1 MALGSVHIKH
11 HTCLNF
17 AAKNVYTTIF
27 FLFFS
32 RRKPELKTFVSAV
45 IVTIAFLDVLDVT
58 RILPMLSKEL
68 YEEKTA
74 IFKHVYCS
82 LGVFHELAIAIFL
95 VSISV
100 AVCVQVIMC
109 VLKKKIRFYFVI
121 IKRERCLCG
130 V

>member
-1 MALGSVHIKH
+1 MHIKH

-68 YEEKTA
+68 YEEKSA

-100 AVCVQVIMC
+100 AVCVQVIIC
-109 VLKKKIRFYFVI
+109 VKKISNIVV
-121 IKRERCLCG
+121 LCDNQEG
-130 V
+130 KVYMWRVK

>member
-1 MALGSVHIKH
+1 MVIL
-11 HTCLNF
+11 LLM
-17 AAKNVYTTIF
+17 F
-27 FLFFS
+27 FFFS

-68 YEEKTA
+68 YEEKSA

-100 AVCVQVIMC
+100 AVCVQVIIC
-109 VLKKKIRFYFVI
+109 VKKISNIVV
-121 IKRERCLCG
+121 LCDNQEG
-130 V
+130 KVYMWRVK